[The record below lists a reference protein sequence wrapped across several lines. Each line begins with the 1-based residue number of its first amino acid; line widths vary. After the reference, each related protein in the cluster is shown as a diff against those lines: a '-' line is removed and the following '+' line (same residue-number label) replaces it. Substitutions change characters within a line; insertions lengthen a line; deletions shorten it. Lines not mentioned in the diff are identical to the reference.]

1 MINNSK
7 IAIIGSGFLGL
18 TLALRLAEAGN
29 RVTVYESAPEIGGL
43 ASAWQI
49 GDVVWDKHYHVTLLS
64 DSFTRKIVEEIGLA
78 DEFEWVETKTG
89 FYTDGKLVS
98 MSNTLEFLQFPP
110 LDIVSKFRL
119 GATIFYASRVKDWKA
134 LEKISVEDWLTKLS
148 GKRTFEKMWKPLL
161 KAKLGEAYKETSAA
175 FIWATIQRMYAARN
189 SGLKREM
196 FGYVRGGYA
205 RVLERFGEHLNAK
218 GVEIRLNSRIE
229 NVNKLPNGKIAVSVA
244 ESDKYNS
251 VGRIPTKEN
260 ITVPTLKVSNKSAQ
274 SSSPSATETLS
285 QSDAGFH
292 PTLYSSSPSATGNMN
307 SSENFD
313 SVILTCPSN
322 VAAKMLPQLTENE
335 KQKLTKIKYQGIVCA
350 SVLMKKSLSN
360 FYVTNITDETP
371 FTGIIE
377 MSALVDKKEFG
388 GNALVYL
395 PKYVAPDDE
404 LFEKTNAEIEEIFL
418 TALEKMYPHFNKT
431 DVVAFKI
438 SRVRQV
444 FPLPTLD
451 YSANVPSVKTSLE
464 NVFIVN
470 SAQITNGTLNVNET
484 VHLAEKF
491 FATEFKERKEIKME
505 IPKLATFEEDFWQ
518 LRSGEK
524 AHLENPEDFWMPSLE
539 ERTNLKRGD
548 GVKLIFDFQ
557 AFNENGNLHIGG
569 ERMWAIVKEK
579 IGDFYLGILDNQPA
593 SIGEDFLNK
602 NSEIYFKTEHIIDI
616 NFPPK
621 EYLEERFGKDF
632 LENE

>member
-1 MINNSK
+1 MNNFKSQN

-18 TLALRLAEAGN
+18 TLALRLSDAGN
-29 RVTVYESAPEIGGL
+29 QVTVFESAPGIGGL

-64 DSFTRKIVEEIGLA
+64 DSFTKKIVEEIGLG

-98 MSNTLEFLQFPP
+98 MSNTLEFLKFPP
-110 LDIVSKFRL
+110 LGLISKFRL
-119 GATIFYASRVKDWKA
+119 GGTIFYASRVKDWKA
-134 LEKISVEDWLTKLS
+134 LEKISVEDWLVRLS

-175 FIWATIQRMYAARN
+175 FIWATIQRMYAARA

-205 RVLERFGEHLNAK
+205 RVLERFGEYLKEK

-229 NVNKLPNGKIAVSVA
+229 KIEKIDGKIVLNA
-244 ESDKYNS
+244 ERAENAENS
-251 VGRIPTKEN
+251 LNKFAKEYELSFGRLMPSKES
-260 ITVPTLKVSNKSAQ
+260 LKNSALSA
-274 SSSPSATETLS
+274 SSA
-285 QSDAGFH
+285 FK
-292 PTLYSSSPSATGNMN
+292 N
-307 SSENFD
+307 SFD

-322 VAAKMLPQLTENE
+322 IAAKIVPQLSETE
-335 KQKLTKIKYQGIVCA
+335 KAKLNNIKYQGIVCA

-377 MSALVDKKEFG
+377 MSALVKKSEFG

-395 PKYVAPDDE
+395 PKYVPPDDE
-404 LFEKTNAEIEEIFL
+404 LFEKTDAEIEEIFL
-418 TALEKMYPHFNKT
+418 AALEKMYAHFKRE
-431 DVVAFKI
+431 DVVAFKL

-444 FPLPTLD
+444 FPLPTLN
-451 YSANVPSVKTSLE
+451 YSENVPKVETSLD

-484 VHLAEKF
+484 IQLAERF
-491 FATEFKERKEIKME
+491 FEGNFAHETHERH
-505 IPKLATFEEDFWQ
+505 
-518 LRSGEK
+518 EK
-524 AHLENPEDFWMPSLE
+524 N
-539 ERTNLKRGD
+539 T
-548 GVKLIFDFQ
+548 
-557 AFNENGNLHIGG
+557 
-569 ERMWAIVKEK
+569 
-579 IGDFYLGILDNQPA
+579 
-593 SIGEDFLNK
+593 K
-602 NSEIYFKTEHIIDI
+602 N
-616 NFPPK
+616 
-621 EYLEERFGKDF
+621 
-632 LENE
+632 

>member
-1 MINNSK
+1 MSLKLQN

-18 TLALRLAEAGN
+18 TLALRLAESGAK
-29 RVTVYESAPEIGGL
+29 VTVYESAPEIGGL

-49 GDVVWDKHYHVTLLS
+49 GDVVWDKHYHVTLAS
-64 DSFTRKIVEEIGLA
+64 DAWTRKIVEEIGLG

-110 LDIVSKFRL
+110 LDLVSKFRL

-148 GKRTFEKMWKPLL
+148 GKKTFEKMWKPLL
-161 KAKLGEAYKETSAA
+161 KAKLGEAYRETSAA

-205 RVLERFGEHLNAK
+205 RVLERFGEHLREK
-218 GVEIRLNSRIE
+218 GVEIHLNSRVESIE
-229 NVNKLPNGKIAVSVA
+229 KSEDGRIRIFAAENTENTEKIQRTKRKAISAHLKNLSEISVSSVA
-244 ESDKYNS
+244 NNSFDK
-251 VGRIPTKEN
+251 
-260 ITVPTLKVSNKSAQ
+260 
-274 SSSPSATETLS
+274 
-285 QSDAGFH
+285 
-292 PTLYSSSPSATGNMN
+292 
-307 SSENFD
+307 FD

-322 VAAKMLPQLTENE
+322 IAAQICPQLSETEKARLEN
-335 KQKLTKIKYQGIVCA
+335 IKYQGIVCA
-350 SVLMKKSLSN
+350 SAILKKSLSN

-377 MSALVDKKEFG
+377 MSALVDKAEFG

-404 LFEKTNAEIEEIFL
+404 LFEKTDAEIKEVFV
-418 TALEKMYPHFNKT
+418 TALEKMYLHFKRE
-431 DVVAFKI
+431 DVVAFNI

-451 YSANVPSVKTSLE
+451 YSVNVPPVRTSLE

-484 VHLAEKF
+484 IQLAERF
-491 FATEFKERKEIKME
+491 FEKH
-505 IPKLATFEEDFWQ
+505 FE
-518 LRSGEK
+518 
-524 AHLENPEDFWMPSLE
+524 N
-539 ERTNLKRGD
+539 
-548 GVKLIFDFQ
+548 
-557 AFNENGNLHIGG
+557 
-569 ERMWAIVKEK
+569 
-579 IGDFYLGILDNQPA
+579 
-593 SIGEDFLNK
+593 
-602 NSEIYFKTEHIIDI
+602 
-616 NFPPK
+616 
-621 EYLEERFGKDF
+621 
-632 LENE
+632 